1 MRVLG
6 GIWDKI
12 KFIGEEIGL
21 VTLLTSSR
29 DAHLIIFLRMIRLIG
44 FGGTSVILVLYLREA
59 KFDEKLIGLFMTL
72 TFIGD
77 LVTSFVLSLS
87 ADKCGRKLVLVFSSA
102 VMLFTGACFVFFENH
117 ALLTAVAVVGILTPS
132 GGEVGPFRSIEQ
144 SAIASLVES
153 GQRSDLYAWYQF
165 LGSFSAA
172 LGAMVWGQIVDYAN
186 YKLEYSLLDSYKVAF
201 LAYCGIALITL
212 IMSFCF
218 SERIEWSSE
227 VAKVAKVQIANGENR
242 STDTEPLLAE
252 QSNKDTA
259 SPGST
264 GASTPASGPETQLLT
279 LVPEKKSLI
288 HRLFPTLH
296 PSTYSL
302 VLKLS
307 MLFAL
312 DAFGSSLVSN
322 SWQSYYIKQ
331 KFHISPTSLGSVFF
345 VTGIISSIMS
355 LLSTSLTKRLGPIVT
370 MVATHL
376 PASLMI
382 ALIPAAK
389 SMTITMSILVFRAS
403 TQSMDVAPKHVFLAS
418 LVPSETRTAVFGWV
432 NVVKTAAQA
441 VGPTLV
447 GYLTHA
453 GMQWLAFVLG
463 GALKSVYDLGI
474 LTYFLAFN
482 RT

>member
-1 MRVLG
+1 MTVLG
-6 GIWDKI
+6 GIWNKT
-12 KFIGEEIGL
+12 KFVSEEIGL

-29 DAHLIIFLRMIRLIG
+29 DAHLIILLRMIRLIA

-59 KFDEKLIGLFMTL
+59 EFDEQLIGLFMTL

-87 ADKCGRKLVLVFSSA
+87 ADKCGRRLVLIFSSA
-102 VMLFTGACFVFFENH
+102 VMLLTGACFVFFENH
-117 ALLTAVAVVGILTPS
+117 VLLTAVAVVGILTPS

-144 SAIASLVES
+144 SSIASLAES

-172 LGAMVWGQIVDYAN
+172 LGAMMWGQIVDYAN
-186 YKLEYSLLDSYKVAF
+186 YKLKYSLLDSYKVAF

-227 VAKVAKVQIANGENR
+227 VAKAAIDNDENR
-242 STDTEPLLAE
+242 PRETQPLLAE
-252 QSNKDTA
+252 QGNEDLA
-259 SPGST
+259 SPDST
-264 GASTPASGPETQLLT
+264 GTSTPASNSASQSQILEQ
-279 LVPEKKSLI
+279 EKKSLI

-296 PSTYSL
+296 PSTYTL

-345 VTGIISSIMS
+345 ITGIISSVMS

-389 SMTITMSILVFRAS
+389 SMTLTMSILVFRAS

-447 GYLTHA
+447 GYLTYA
-453 GMQWLAFVLG
+453 GMQWLAFVIG
-463 GALKSVYDLGI
+463 GALKSIYDFGI
-474 LTYFLAFN
+474 LAYFLAFN